1 MITFDPIDGKE
12 GQISPSAPAAPKVS
26 QDKTSVDA
34 LADIDG
40 SINDA
45 KVTREGKFL
54 VYWMTTTSIT
64 TITSYSS
71 TFSLG
76 SIHCTPSGYELSEC
90 GKK

>member
-1 MITFDPIDGKE
+1 MITEDSIDGEE
-12 GQISPSAPAAPKVS
+12 GQISPSLSPRVS
-26 QDKTSVDA
+26 KDEASVDA

-40 SINDA
+40 SINDS

-76 SIHCTPSGYELSEC
+76 SIHCTPSGYGLSEC